1 MIGAGGK
8 DQVMNEARVTVVVVP
23 RERFSLTERSLESV
37 IANTPADVPMV
48 YVDGGSPPPVRRY
61 LRRAAAGR
69 GIRLL
74 RYGCYLS
81 PNEARNIGFAE
92 VTTPYVV
99 FLDNDVIV
107 RPGWIDHLVAC
118 AEETGAWLVGPLYC
132 QGEPVHE
139 VVHMAGGEAFL
150 ETNDEGRW
158 LYEVH
163 RYVGEPLAHIRH
175 RLARMPTEVVEF
187 HTMLLRSEAL
197 RRLGPLDEGLMCTRE
212 HLDLCL
218 RTLRAGGGI
227 FLEPRAVV
235 TYLVPPPVTW
245 SDAPFY
251 ALRWS
256 DEWVRATYRRLAETW
271 GSDDGRDV
279 DLRRRIQGYRRQ
291 SLPLLR
297 DVAALLLGR
306 TAAARFDAALDRWLT
321 AAARRRRRR
330 VLAGRTPLAPN
341 GMPASTEVS
350 LPASTA

>member
-1 MIGAGGK
+1 MS
-8 DQVMNEARVTVVVVP
+8 EAKATIVVVP
-23 RERFSLTERSLESV
+23 RERFSLTRRSLES
-37 IANTPADVPMV
+37 IIDHTPSDVPIV
-48 YVDGGSPPPVRRY
+48 YVDGGAPRPVRRY
-61 LRRAAAGR
+61 LREAAARR

-74 RYGCYLS
+74 RYDCFLS

-92 VTTPYVV
+92 VCTPYVV
-99 FLDNDVIV
+99 FVDNDVV
-107 RPGWIDHLVAC
+107 VGPEWLDSLVSC

-139 VVHMAGGEAFL
+139 IVHMAGGEAFL
-150 ETNDEGRW
+150 ETNEHGRW

-163 RYVGEPLAHIRH
+163 RYVGEPLAHISH

-187 HTMLLRSEAL
+187 HTMLVRSAAL
-197 RRLGPLDEGLMCTRE
+197 ERIGPLDEALMCTRE

-227 FLEPRAVV
+227 FLEPKAVV

-251 ALRWS
+251 TLRWS
-256 DEWVRATYRRLAETW
+256 DDWARTTYRRLAETW

-297 DVAALLLGR
+297 ELAGMVLGAGAAL
-306 TAAARFDAALDRWLT
+306 RFDRWLDGWLT
-321 AAARRRRRR
+321 AAARRRRHC
-330 VLAGRTPLAPN
+330 VLAGRAPLSPK
-341 GMPASTEVS
+341 PPVASSSSRTS
-350 LPASTA
+350 PSAMA